1 MDMLALIDM
10 PGFISKFK
18 FKFSS
23 IMKQLCNRSNFY
35 DDIGKITLEIWHV
48 SQLCT
53 YNESFPHECKT
64 KKNSVLKI

>member
-10 PGFISKFK
+10 PCFISKFK
-18 FKFSS
+18 FKLSS
-23 IMKQLCNRSNFY
+23 IMKQLGNRSNFY

-48 SQLCT
+48 SQLCK